1 MRKGTVYISLSLL
14 LVTKLLHS
22 CMFSGCEKVPFNKE
36 DLSWIVNLPN
46 EGDTILYKGS
56 DETIDTFFVS
66 TKYRGYADC
75 NRFEM
80 GKYQP
85 EEFIFCM
92 DNLNR
97 KTYGSWYRYVNFEM
111 TRALK
116 ENISDTASK
125 IFRFYDL
132 TSYYDDLVNKIEH
145 QQIKLKYLSKTVQTI
160 YIDHYTADVGGAS
173 FRERILN
180 FSWNKELGLVR
191 YLDADSVEYQYWKK
205 Y

>member
-1 MRKGTVYISLSLL
+1 M
-14 LVTKLLHS
+14 
-22 CMFSGCEKVPFNKE
+22 
-36 DLSWIVNLPN
+36 NLPN

-116 ENISDTASK
+116 ENISDVASK

-132 TSYYDDLVNKIEH
+132 TSDIDEVVNKIKQEKL
-145 QQIKLKYLSKTVQTI
+145 KLKYISKTVETI
-160 YIDHYTADVGGAS
+160 FVDHYTADVDGAS

>member
-116 ENISDTASK
+116 ENISDVASK

-132 TSYYDDLVNKIEH
+132 TSDIDEVVNKIKQEKL
-145 QQIKLKYLSKTVQTI
+145 KLKYISKTVETI
-160 YIDHYTADVGGAS
+160 FVDHYTADVDGAS